1 MIDGVDDGKVVGAYG
16 REFGGLPAALGGG
29 VGFLPLAR
37 LLAVCLRRWPFPDLV
52 GCAALVWLCFY
63 GVGLSL
69 FSYWFISVAP
79 VRGGH
84 LLLFAAAKRSKQEKA
99 AQTANS

>member
-1 MIDGVDDGKVVGAYG
+1 LFLFACGVGLSLIW
-16 REFGGLPAALGGG
+16 LPARRL
-29 VGFLPLAR
+29 FLFA
-37 LLAVCLRRWPFPDLV
+37 C
-52 GCAALVWLCFY
+52 

-69 FSYWFISVAP
+69 FSYWSISVAP

-99 AQTANS
+99 AHTANS